1 MAWTVFARHPLLL
14 RHGEV
19 DYGSLELVSRFNA
32 VGSWVMT
39 LDGRSPLV
47 QQMTLPGWG
56 IEVVNDDGLTVLSG
70 PVDKVARERDERSNM
85 LTFFGSDDNT
95 YLVERYVHPEPA
107 TAAPP
112 YNTNEHDVRTGKCST
127 VLRAYVNANLGPGA
141 LGPRKV
147 TGLGLDPDP
156 LAGSTITGRGRWQ
169 NMLEF
174 LQGLALEGG
183 GLGFRVKQVS
193 NALKFQV
200 YGPVDRSAT
209 VQFSVD
215 KGNLASYSY
224 STARSSANYVYVGG
238 GGEGTARTIQEG
250 QDSAEIVQWRRIEM
264 FADRRDTT
272 DAGELT
278 QEIAKQLEEGKGE
291 TAVKVIPI
299 DLPGSSYLVDYDL
312 GDTVSAQVDG
322 TVTDVIREVKVTLTP
337 DGPQRVEP
345 SIGTPGYRDVLKLF
359 RALQKLNGR
368 VTNLERR

>member
-1 MAWTVFARHPLLL
+1 MAWTIFARHPLLL

-19 DYGSLELVSRFNA
+19 DYTSLEAVVRFNA

-47 QQMTLPGWG
+47 EQMVLPGWG
-56 IEVVNDDGLTVLSG
+56 IEVVNDSGLTVLSG
-70 PVDKVARERDERSNM
+70 PVDKVVRERDERSNKV
-85 LTFFGSDDNT
+85 TFYGSDDNT
-95 YLVERYVHPEPA
+95 YLAERQVHPEPA

-112 YNTNEHDVRTGKCST
+112 YGTNEHDVRTGTCST

-156 LAGSTITGRGRWQ
+156 LVGSTITGRGRWQ

-200 YGPVDRSAT
+200 YQPVDRSAT

-224 STARSSANYVYVGG
+224 SAARSSANYIYVGG

-250 QDSAEIVQWRRIEM
+250 QDSAEIVRWRRIEV

-272 DAGELT
+272 DAGELS
-278 QEIAKQLEEGKGE
+278 QEISKRLEEGQGE
-291 TAVKVIPI
+291 TSVSVIPI
-299 DLPGSSYLVDYDL
+299 DLPGSAYLEDYDL
-312 GDTVSAQVDG
+312 GDTVSAVVDS
-322 TVTDVIREVKVTLTP
+322 TVTDIIREVRVTLTP
-337 DGPQRVEP
+337 DGPQKVQP
-345 SIGTPGYRDVLKLF
+345 AIGTPGYRDVLRLF
-359 RALQKLNGR
+359 RSIQRLGSR
-368 VTNLERR
+368 VANLERR

>member
-14 RHGEV
+14 RHGEI
-19 DYGSLELVSRFNA
+19 DFASLEAVLRFNA

-56 IEVVNDDGLTVLSG
+56 IEVVNDDGVTVMSG
-70 PVDKVARERDERSNM
+70 PVDKVNRERDERSNV
-85 LTFFGSDDNT
+85 LTFYGSDDNT
-95 YLVERYVHPEPA
+95 YLAERQVHPEPA

-112 YNTNEHDVRTGKCST
+112 YSTNEHDVRTGKCST
-127 VLRAYVNANLGPGA
+127 VLRAYVNANLGPTA

-147 TGLGLDPDP
+147 TGMGIDSDP
-156 LAGSTITGRGRWQ
+156 LVGDTITGRGRWQ
-169 NMLEF
+169 NLLEF

-193 NALKFQV
+193 NALRFQV
-200 YGPVDRSAT
+200 YMPVDRSAT

-224 STARSSANYVYVGG
+224 STSRSTANYVYAGG

-250 QDSAEIVQWRRIEM
+250 QDPFEITQWRRIEM

-272 DAGELT
+272 DPAELT
-278 QEIAKQLEEGKGE
+278 QEITKQLLEGKGE
-291 TAVKVIPI
+291 AAVSVVPI
-299 DLPGSSYLVDYDL
+299 DLEGSAFLQDYDL
-312 GDTVSAQVDG
+312 GDTVSAIVDG
-322 TVTDVIREVKVTLTP
+322 TVTDVIREVKVSLTP
-337 DGPQRVEP
+337 EGPQRVIP

-359 RALQKLNGR
+359 RALQRLNGR
-368 VTNLERR
+368 VANLERR